1 MMKNPK
7 ISIIIPVYNVEKYL
21 RQCLD
26 SAINQTLKDIEI
38 ICIDDESPDNCPA
51 ILDDYAKND
60 SRIKVIHQKNQGTGA
75 ARNNGLDIAQGKYI
89 MFLDSD
95 DWYEP
100 DACEKAYNQIEKYG
114 NDFAYFGMS
123 CFYETSKMKKV
134 DDYRLSGLLQASNLT
149 NINLKNIKI
158 DFLKTGEIYYR
169 IYLRKFISDNDIKF
183 SNTVVGEDYPFGI
196 KAIIRSSSVSVLNE
210 PLYNYRVRTNS
221 GSRSFDKRWLN
232 QLFYNRE
239 LVLDECISSPVR
251 EKALYIWVPYAVR
264 SLFYWYDCCAKK
276 APAIKPFFYIKMRKH
291 FIKLS
296 KIYNIS
302 SISHL
307 IDYKRFKKVLKRTYP
322 EIFMRE
328 LAKNT
333 FSTGREY
340 NKKKVY
346 RVVTV
351 LGIKI
356 KFRDTQK
363 ELIRRLETIDNKIDN
378 LTKMEERIFLEN
390 SYNCSL
396 KRLKNKTS
404 PIKVLFLVSELAKWK
419 NQTLYDA
426 MAKSDKFEPVMAL
439 TAVLSDT
446 TAEKAEEIMEWKK
459 YCESKNINYVEA
471 YDIENGKAADLINF
485 NPDVVF
491 YQQPWGLFREQK
503 PDKVSKYALPCYV
516 PYFTPNYGTL
526 SLDCG
531 LDFHKK
537 LFRHYVLNEE
547 WANIYRNCTDN
558 TYSGEIAAVGS
569 PFLTNIKNENLN
581 NIENACVI
589 YAPHYSVSFD
599 NLTHYSSFMHNGV
612 EILNYAQ
619 KHPEI
624 NWVFKPHPRLKHELA
639 NFGWT
644 QEKIN
649 NYWAQWSKLGKVCE
663 DNDYIELFNNSKCL
677 ITDCGSFLTE
687 YFVTGKPVIHLI
699 SSSNTAVP
707 QPPSKKIFNTFYK
720 VHNLEE
726 MYETFENVIIKN
738 NDTKK
743 SDRLNVAKEQ
753 QLIGQNAAQNIINDL
768 LEAINGVR

>member
-1 MMKNPK
+1 MSNPK
-7 ISIIIPVYNVEKYL
+7 VSIIIPVYNVEKYL

-114 NDFAYFGMS
+114 NDFALFD
-123 CFYETSKMKKV
+123 FYCYENETGVKNPEKW
-134 DDYRLSGLLQASNLT
+134 RLENFTKDCGDVNHIKLY
-149 NINLKNIKI
+149 NLKTSFFGGAGEPVYKI
-158 DFLKTGEIYYR
+158 YSRNFLNKNNVRFT
-169 IYLRKFISDNDIKF
+169 
-183 SNTVVGEDYPFGI
+183 NTVFFEDFPFFV
-196 KAIIRSSSVSVLNE
+196 KAAVSARDVSVME
-210 PLYNYRVRTNS
+210 TPLYNYRIHNKS
-221 GSRSFDKRWLN
+221 ACFNPKN
-232 QLFYNRE
+232 YKQLFYNRNIC
-239 LVLDECISSPVR
+239 LDIIMNYEHKDKFLFSYMPACI
-251 EKALYIWVPYAVR
+251 R
-264 SLFYWYDCCAKK
+264 SFFWYYDKFTAIS
-276 APAIKPFFYIKMRKH
+276 PAIKPFFYIKMRKH

-296 KIYNIS
+296 KIYDIS

-346 RVVTV
+346 RVITV

-378 LTKMEERIFLEN
+378 LTKMDDRIFLEN

-439 TAVLSDT
+439 TAVFSDSA
-446 TAEKAEEIMEWKK
+446 AEKAEGVMELKA
-459 YCESKNINYVEA
+459 YCDSKNINYVEA

-491 YQQPWGLFREQK
+491 FQQPWGLFREQK

-547 WANIYRNCTDN
+547 WANIYRNYIDS
-558 TYSGEIAAVGS
+558 TYSGQIAAVGS
-569 PFLTNIKNENLN
+569 PFLTNIKTASLN
-581 NIENACVI
+581 DYENACVI
-589 YAPHYSVSFD
+589 YAPHYSVSSG
-599 NLTHYSSFMHNGV
+599 NLTHYSTFIHNGV

-624 NWVFKPHPRLKHELA
+624 NWVFKPHPRLKHELTS
-639 NFGWT
+639 FGWT

-649 NYWAQWSKLGKVCE
+649 NYWAQWGRLGKVCE

-699 SSSNTAVP
+699 SSSNTAIP
-707 QPPSKKIFNTFYK
+707 QPPSEKIFNTFYK